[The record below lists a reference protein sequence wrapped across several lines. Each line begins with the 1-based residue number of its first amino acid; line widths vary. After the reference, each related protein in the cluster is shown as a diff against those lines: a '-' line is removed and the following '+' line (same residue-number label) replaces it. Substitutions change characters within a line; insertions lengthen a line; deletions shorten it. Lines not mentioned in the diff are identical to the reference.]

1 MESESET
8 QTESKDE
15 VTQYLSD
22 EDGSKHKSALSG
34 KNEDNYKAL
43 SKVVKKFLGVPAIL
57 GPVERIFSQAG

>member
-1 MESESET
+1 MKMAQNT
-8 QTESKDE
+8 K
-15 VTQYLSD
+15 VHYY
-22 EDGSKHKSALSG
+22 SG